1 VSLVEA
7 GDNEL
12 RSFSDCRPSF
22 TPFSAQPAS
31 IKATTGG
38 VGNDNWEYIFICIS
52 ICYLSWGILHSIL
65 PPTHPSPWIPV
76 TAPNHG
82 LTTTHSK
89 TFPPP
94 SLAKS
99 TLKSGKSTQNTASP
113 FNRRILSP
121 SANPIIS
128 IQRRILSCYFESFRL
143 VCLPDWSD
151 KREAFEMAQQQGQ
164 NVMRRYDFQQFC
176 YVLGTSVPE
185 MSEVGSSNPL
195 QRNRDPLIADTLE
208 IIQWTSMPCPPLI

>member
-1 VSLVEA
+1 MTTSCVAFPIVGRVSPHSPLSPPQSK
-7 GDNEL
+7 L
-12 RSFSDCRPSF
+12 RRVVLGTTIGNTSSSAS
-22 TPFSAQPAS
+22 PFSIYPGAFF
-31 IKATTGG
+31 TL
-38 VGNDNWEYIFICIS
+38 FF
-52 ICYLSWGILHSIL
+52 L
-65 PPTHPSPWIPV
+65 PLTQVLGSPSRPPI
-76 TAPNHG
+76 TALQRP
-82 LTTTHSK
+82 HSK
-89 TFPPP
+89 TFPPR

-113 FNRRILSP
+113 FNKRILSP
-121 SANPIIS
+121 SANLLIS

-143 VCLPDWSD
+143 VRLPDWSD

-176 YVLGTSVPE
+176 YVLGASVPE

-208 IIQWTSMPCPPLI
+208 IIQWISMPWPPLI